1 MWYLDCKFDGLGADW
16 CGTEYVL
23 FCYAQGN
30 STQFESDFLEKNE
43 KREKKRTEMKN
54 RQWS

>member
-43 KREKKRTEMKN
+43 KRKKTTEMKN